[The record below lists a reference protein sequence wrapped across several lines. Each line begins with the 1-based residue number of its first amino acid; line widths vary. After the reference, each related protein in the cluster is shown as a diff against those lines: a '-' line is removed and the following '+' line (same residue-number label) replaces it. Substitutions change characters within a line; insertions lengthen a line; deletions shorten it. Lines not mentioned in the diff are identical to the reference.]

1 MTRQAETG
9 TLFKSGTGPKTG
21 LRLAVISDAAP
32 GRNGVGAYYQDL
44 IGQLAPQMQAVQV
57 FSPRLAGDRWD
68 CGLALPL
75 PGDSTQKLCL
85 PNPFRL
91 ARELREL
98 DPHLI
103 IVATPGAY
111 GLLGAFMARRMDRPL
126 LVGFHTAFEQ
136 LTQLYW
142 RGSWRGRAVY
152 RLFQWSHRYL
162 FRRAQSVLANSQEM
176 LDLAQRMG
184 ARHSRLI
191 GTPLSRDFALAAASD
206 YPGELNK
213 VLFAGRL
220 AAEKNL
226 DAVLEAARSLP
237 DWQFSI
243 AGDGPLRA
251 RMEAAAEGLSNLR
264 VLGWLN
270 REQLRAEVDA
280 HHALLLPS
288 HFESF
293 GTIALEVMA
302 RCRLVVVSRGCGIA
316 QWSSLRAG
324 LSVIEPDA
332 GATEVLRKLAGLSP
346 AQRLERARRG
356 RDLALSL
363 NNRCIEH
370 WQQLL
375 HSSLKAPSDL
385 PRLDPLMLPPGTSD

>member
-1 MTRQAETG
+1 MTRRT
-9 TLFKSGTGPKTG
+9 KTG

-44 IGQLAPQMQAVQV
+44 MGHLEPRLQALEV
-57 FSPRLAGDRWD
+57 FSPRLVGNRWD

-75 PGDSTQKLCL
+75 PGDRTQKLCL
-85 PNPFRL
+85 PNPARL

-98 DPHLI
+98 NPHLI
-103 IVATPGAY
+103 IVATPGPY
-111 GLLGAFMARRMDRPL
+111 GLLGAFVAQRLGCPV

-136 LTQLYW
+136 LTKLYW
-142 RGSWRGRAVY
+142 QSSWRGQAVY
-152 RLFQWSHRYL
+152 KLFQWSHQYL

-176 LDLAQRMG
+176 LDLAHRMG

-191 GTPLSRDFALAAASD
+191 GTPLSRDFALAPASRYQGKLD
-206 YPGELNK
+206 K

-226 DAVLEAARSLP
+226 DAVLDAAQRLP
-237 DWQFSI
+237 EWQFSI
-243 AGDGPLRA
+243 AGDGPLRGH
-251 RMEAAAEGLSNLR
+251 MEAAAARLPNLR

-302 RCRLVVVSRGCGIA
+302 RGRLVVVSRGCGIA
-316 QWSSLRAG
+316 EWSSLCAG
-324 LSVIEPDA
+324 LSVIEP
-332 GATEVLRKLAGLSP
+332 GARAVDVLH
-346 AQRLERARRG
+346 
-356 RDLALSL
+356 DLARLAPSQRSQQAL
-363 NNRCIEH
+363 QARGLALALHNRCIEH

-375 HSSLKAPSDL
+375 HSALNTDSDL
-385 PRLDPLMLPPGTSD
+385 PQLDPMALSSSNSD

>member
-1 MTRQAETG
+1 MTWQAEAKA
-9 TLFKSGTGPKTG
+9 LSNAS

-44 IGQLAPQMQAVQV
+44 IGQLAPHMQALRI
-57 FSPRLAGDRWD
+57 FSPRLVEGRWD
-68 CGLALPL
+68 SAMALPL
-75 PGDSTQKLCL
+75 PGDTTQKLCL

-91 ARELREL
+91 ARELREF

-111 GLLGAFMARRMDRPL
+111 GLLGAFVAQRLRRPL

-142 RGSWRGRAVY
+142 QDSWRGQAVY
-152 RLFQWSHRYL
+152 KIFQWSHQYL
-162 FRRAQSVLANSQEM
+162 FRRAQSVLANSREM

-191 GTPLSRDFALAAASD
+191 GTPLSRDFALAPVVGYQGD
-206 YPGELNK
+206 LNK

-226 DAVLEAARSLP
+226 DAVLEAAQSLP

-251 RMEAAAEGLSNLR
+251 RMDEAAERLPNLR

-270 REQLRAEVDA
+270 REQLRDEVDA

-316 QWSSLRAG
+316 DWPSLREG
-324 LSVIEPDA
+324 LNVIEP
-332 GATEVLRKLAGLSP
+332 GARASEVLRELAGLSP
-346 AQRLERARRG
+346 TQRVERAHRA
-356 RDLALSL
+356 RDLAMSL
-363 NNRCIEH
+363 NNHCIEH

-375 HSSLKAPSDL
+375 HSSLGAARDL
-385 PRLDPLMLPPGTSD
+385 PRFDPMALPPGPSD

>member
-1 MTRQAETG
+1 MNQRI
-9 TLFKSGTGPKTG
+9 KTG
-21 LRLAVISDAAP
+21 LRLAIISDAAP

-44 IGQLAPQMQAVQV
+44 IGQLEPQLQAFKV
-57 FSPRLAGDRWD
+57 FSPRLMGKRWD

-85 PNPFRL
+85 PNPFLL
-91 ARELREL
+91 ARELRQL

-111 GLLGAFMARRMDRPL
+111 GLLGAFMAQRMRRPL

-136 LTQLYW
+136 LTELYW
-142 RGSWRGRAVY
+142 RGSWRGQAVY
-152 RLFQWSHRYL
+152 KLFQWSHQYL

-176 LDLAQRMG
+176 LDLAERMG
-184 ARHSRLI
+184 AGHSRLI
-191 GTPLSRDFALAAASD
+191 GTPLSRDFALAPTSV
-206 YPGELNK
+206 YRGELNK

-226 DAVLEAARSLP
+226 DAVLEAAESLP

-251 RMEAAAEGLSNLR
+251 RLEAAARRLPNLR

-302 RCRLVVVSRGCGIA
+302 RCRLVVVSEACGIA
-316 QWSSLRAG
+316 QWSGLRDG
-324 LSVIEPDA
+324 LNVIEPERRALDLLV
-332 GATEVLRKLAGLSP
+332 ELAQLTP
-346 AQRLERARRG
+346 AQRSERALRG
-356 RDLALSL
+356 RDMALSL

-375 HSSLKAPSDL
+375 HSAQRADCDL
-385 PRLDPLMLPPGTSD
+385 PQLNPMVLPPGAGE

>member
-1 MTRQAETG
+1 MNQRVVASVLLLSDSQ
-9 TLFKSGTGPKTG
+9 TG
-21 LRLAVISDAAP
+21 LRVAVISDAAP

-44 IGQLAPQMQAVQV
+44 TGQLGPQLQALQM
-57 FSPRLAGDRWD
+57 FSPRLVGDHWD

-111 GLLGAFMARRMDRPL
+111 GLLGAYLARRMKCPL

-142 RGSWRGRAVY
+142 QGSWRGRLVY
-152 RLFQWSHRYL
+152 KLAQWSHRYL
-162 FRRAQSVLANSQEM
+162 FRRAHSVLANSQEM
-176 LDLAQRMG
+176 LDLARQMG
-184 ARHSRLI
+184 ARDTRLI
-191 GTPLSRDFALAAASD
+191 GTPLSRDFALAPLCH
-206 YPGELNK
+206 YQGELNK

-226 DAVLEAARSLP
+226 DAVVDAAAILP

-243 AGDGPLRA
+243 AGDGPLRGQ
-251 RMEAAAEGLSNLR
+251 MEAAAERLPNLR

-270 REQLRAEVDA
+270 REQLLAEVDA
-280 HHALLLPS
+280 HHVLLLPS
-288 HFESF
+288 YFESF

-302 RCRLVVVSRGCGIA
+302 RGRLVVVSHGCGIA
-316 QWSSLRAG
+316 QWPSLRAG
-324 LSVIEPDA
+324 LNVIEPGSSA
-332 GATEVLRKLAGLSP
+332 SEVLLELSRLTP
-346 AQRLERARRG
+346 AQRSRQAIACRG
-356 RDLALSL
+356 MALTL
-363 NNRCIEH
+363 NNHCIEH

-375 HSSLKAPSDL
+375 YLTLGEDVDLSRLESVILSPLASD
-385 PRLDPLMLPPGTSD
+385 